1 MEITSYWAG
10 DRILPTFAE
19 NMEIALS
26 KKGYTHKEAT
36 ELLGVSKNVLS
47 NYKKGQLPNA
57 AILMKLAE
65 LCDVSIDWL
74 LLGKKDRPSVIIK
87 HEPAP
92 PPEPVKEPP
101 PEPVKEPEP
110 ALSPEE
116 EKLLEAMQAL
126 PEEARTAVCALVS
139 AMSHIDLELSFFE
152 IPPPEPVEETAA
164 AAAEPPALAEETAAA
179 AAEPPEPP
187 APAVQMPPMP
197 VKTNLTVP
205 LFGLC
210 AVGEPL
216 DLPYTY
222 NSVILG
228 SVKTPYPDAALAVEV
243 FGDSMAPEYPDGTIL
258 YIEGRQVVENG
269 QTAILT
275 LENAVTCKRVRLDR
289 EGRIMQLL
297 PLSPRQETV
306 TLTPS
311 RAAELRVIGV
321 VIE

>member
-10 DRILPTFAE
+10 DRILSTFSE

-47 NYKKGQLPNA
+47 NYKKGQIPNA

-74 LLGKKDRPSVIIK
+74 LLGKEDRPAVIIK

-92 PPEPVKEPP
+92 SPEPVKEPP

-126 PEEARTAVCALVS
+126 PEEARAAVCALVS

-152 IPPPEPVEETAA
+152 IPPPPP
-164 AAAEPPALAEETAAA
+164 PPAPPEPAEETAAA

-187 APAVQMPPMP
+187 APVVQMPPMP

-258 YIEGRQVVENG
+258 YIEGRQVVEDG

-311 RAAELRVIGV
+311 RAAELKVIGV